1 MSTVLCV
8 TALSLAAREANAQF
22 PGYGWGYDYP
32 VTGLDYGAG
41 GIDYGLS
48 AFGFPP
54 YGTSGYGVGPAFYG
68 ASGIDYGLGAFGFAP
83 YGTSG
88 YGVGPAFYGASGIDY
103 GLGAFGFAPY
113 GTSGYGGY
121 NVGPAF
127 GGGGT
132 VNGLSNMGALFG
144 SGSAAVGNQ
153 GLANRSNRSG
163 RAQVGSDRRAKA
175 RRLQQQRG
183 GGF

>member
-1 MSTVLCV
+1 MS
-8 TALSLAAREANAQF
+8 LSLAAGEANAQF

-32 VTGLDYGAG
+32 VTGFNYGAG

-54 YGTSGYGVGPAFYG
+54 YGSSGYGVGPAFYGASGIDYGLSAFGFPPYGSSGYGVGPAFYG
-68 ASGIDYGLGAFGFAP
+68 ASGIDYGLGVFGFP
-83 YGTSG
+83 
-88 YGVGPAFYGASGIDY
+88 
-103 GLGAFGFAPY
+103 PY

-121 NVGPAF
+121 SVGPAF

-132 VNGLSNMGALFG
+132 ANGLTYMGALFG
-144 SGSAAVGNQ
+144 SGTTVVGNQ
-153 GLANRSNRSG
+153 GFANGSNRSG
-163 RAQVGSDRRAKA
+163 RAQVGADRRAKA